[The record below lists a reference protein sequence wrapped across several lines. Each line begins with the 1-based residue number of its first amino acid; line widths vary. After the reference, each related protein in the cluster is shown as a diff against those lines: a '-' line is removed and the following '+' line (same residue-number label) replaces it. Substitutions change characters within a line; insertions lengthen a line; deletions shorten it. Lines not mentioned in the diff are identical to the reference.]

1 MKSLSARVPA
11 LIGAALLLGAS
22 HSRADQMF
30 SAWNYSWDVA
40 PPVITN
46 GNAGSGGVTFAV
58 SPKGDGTTASPA
70 TGGFIIPAGSITTF
84 FSTSTNAVDNF
95 TRGTYTLTL
104 HLTDSTD
111 SNHPQSHDFTWNGTI
126 SGTLNGTRDG
136 TNLTNTFSDPLTKTA
151 VVGGHN
157 YSVTLEPNP
166 ATINSP
172 GQAATL
178 IDAMV
183 KLADPGT
190 TAPPPAPPPVQE
202 VPEPSTFALAGLALS
217 LAGLGYCYRRRRES
231 ALALA

>member
-1 MKSLSARVPA
+1 MKSLSVRVPT

-22 HSRADQMF
+22 PARADLF
-30 SAWNYSWDVA
+30 TAWNYSWDVT
-40 PPVITN
+40 PPVITSSK
-46 GNAGSGGVTFAV
+46 AGSGGVTFAV

-70 TGGFIIPAGSITTF
+70 VAGFLIPAGSITTF
-84 FSTSTNAVDNF
+84 FSSTTNGADTF
-95 TRGTYTLTL
+95 TQANYTLTL
-104 HLTDSTD
+104 HLTDRND
-111 SNHPQSHDFTWNGTI
+111 SHPDMHDMHDFVWTGTI

-136 TNLTNTFSDPLTKTA
+136 THLTNTFSDPLTQHH

-157 YSVTLEPNP
+157 YWVTLEPNP

-183 KLADPGT
+183 KITGT
-190 TAPPPAPPPVQE
+190 NTEAPPPVQE

-217 LAGLGYCYRRRRES
+217 LAGLGCWYRRRRVS